1 MGFPKMRCAQP
12 SHPGPLRYHESACI
26 GCYGRSPDAP
36 HDSARSSVQPARRI
50 ALLFALP
57 STGGAFRRI
66 FSAPLNSPAASVV
79 FALAAYRPEAV
90 HHRPHSGTS
99 RLIAKKGL
107 IAPLSCVQ
115 VLRFAD

>member
-1 MGFPKMRCAQP
+1 MGFPTMRCAQP
-12 SHPGPLRYHESACI
+12 SHPGPLLLHESACI

-66 FSAPLNSPAASVV
+66 FSAPLNSP
-79 FALAAYRPEAV
+79 EAV